1 MPRRAVLAFVAAFT
15 VVVVPVVTPI
25 ADNPTP
31 LLVDAKAVGLL
42 FCWRKFTRL
51 LLFICLAE
59 LLLADCFRLIFEM
72 WSAPVI

>member
-31 LLVDAKAVGLL
+31 LLVDA
-42 FCWRKFTRL
+42 
-51 LLFICLAE
+51 
-59 LLLADCFRLIFEM
+59 
-72 WSAPVI
+72 